1 MILLI
6 RSVQLFASKDPQI
19 VYSYV
24 HDVKQIFIITKHVP
38 NHFALHLRATQ
49 H

>member
-6 RSVQLFASKDPQI
+6 INVQLFANKDLQI

-24 HDVKQIFIITKHVP
+24 RDVKQIFIITKHVP
-38 NHFALHLRATQ
+38 IHFALHLHATQ

>member
-6 RSVQLFASKDPQI
+6 INVQLFVNTDPQI

-24 HDVKQIFIITKHVP
+24 RDVKQIFIITKHVSI
-38 NHFALHLRATQ
+38 HFALHLYATQ